1 MKTAIIS
8 DIQHFCVSDGDGI
21 RTTVFFKGCNLRCKW
36 CHNVEC
42 ISEMPQKLR
51 YVIGAKEKIV
61 DCGKTVTVEEVFQEL
76 LEDKRFYE
84 NSGGGVTFSGGEP
97 LLQSEF
103 LAVLMQRVKE
113 HGIHC
118 IVDTA
123 GDVPFAAFAR
133 VIPYT
138 DTFFF
143 DIKAANSEDFLK
155 YTCGNFE
162 NVLSNLRKL
171 VAQNVDVVIRI
182 PVIPNHNYSKEYMQK
197 TCDLLRE
204 IGVKRVQLLPFNRL
218 GSAKYEAL
226 GKLYLYKNFET
237 MQKSDLTELLEI
249 CAQYFDAKI
258 DG

>member
-61 DCGKTVTVEEVFQEL
+61 DCGKTVTVEEVLQEL

-113 HGIHC
+113 HGIH
-118 IVDTA
+118 
-123 GDVPFAAFAR
+123 
-133 VIPYT
+133 
-138 DTFFF
+138 
-143 DIKAANSEDFLK
+143 
-155 YTCGNFE
+155 
-162 NVLSNLRKL
+162 
-171 VAQNVDVVIRI
+171 
-182 PVIPNHNYSKEYMQK
+182 
-197 TCDLLRE
+197 
-204 IGVKRVQLLPFNRL
+204 
-218 GSAKYEAL
+218 
-226 GKLYLYKNFET
+226 
-237 MQKSDLTELLEI
+237 
-249 CAQYFDAKI
+249 
-258 DG
+258 